1 MPNDGRNSP
10 PAQPQADNQ
19 GYEGDQSN
27 IESVENSPRVT
38 PAPGTAGLQVEPE
51 SSQTASLHVE
61 PESNPATC
69 GVPVESE
76 SDQATADGDSNA
88 ARAAARWY
96 RQESSSEP
104 EWPMAPP
111 MALDLSDW
119 SDSFTQSDSH
129 SLNSNSSWE
138 TVEMEVVIGETPEDL
153 PPNEPQVQSEGE
165 NWDSELAESGAT
177 ETIVT
182 GTLHLAMSSGPL
194 RNNDAY
200 DAHIRLDQNGTTS
213 DDSQPWETANDD
225 ESAPDEPL
233 PTHN

>member
-1 MPNDGRNSP
+1 M
-10 PAQPQADNQ
+10 
-19 GYEGDQSN
+19 
-27 IESVENSPRVT
+27 
-38 PAPGTAGLQVEPE
+38 EPE

-61 PESNPATC
+61 PESNP
-69 GVPVESE
+69 VESE
-76 SDQATADGDSNA
+76 SDQATADVDSEPT
-88 ARAAARWY
+88 RAAARWY
-96 RQESSSEP
+96 RQESSSER

-111 MALDLSDW
+111 LALDLSDW
-119 SDSFTQSDSH
+119 SNSFTQSDSH

-138 TVEMEVVIGETPEDL
+138 TVEVEVVIGETPDDL
-153 PPNEPQVQSEGE
+153 PPNEPQVQSEEE
-165 NWDSELAESGAT
+165 NWDSELGDGGAAET
-177 ETIVT
+177 MIT

-213 DDSQPWETANDD
+213 DGSQPWETANDD